1 MNLVLKDGK
10 RIMVLDHADKDQIK
24 ENAAQLSAF
33 LNINSP
39 VWNYED
45 AIIPADS

>member
-33 LNINSP
+33 LNSP
-39 VWNYED
+39 AWNYED

>member
-10 RIMVLDHADKDQIK
+10 RIMVLDHADKGQIK
-24 ENAAQLSAF
+24 EDASQLSAF
-33 LNINSP
+33 LNSP
-39 VWNYED
+39 VWNDED

>member
-1 MNLVLKDGK
+1 
-10 RIMVLDHADKDQIK
+10 MVLDHADADKDQIK
-24 ENAAQLSAF
+24 ENTAQLSAF
-33 LNINSP
+33 LNSP